1 MSKLSSNDLWH
12 KTLTLVVLPIEE
24 NFSVTSFRCDLGREN
39 GSSFLLVDR
48 ALPSPISLSLT
59 TQSEDYTELP
69 PAAVS
74 QCIVKKRS
82 ESFLLVPIAFRV
94 HTVIVEELRKQSA
107 HWDLCY
113 SPRNI
118 WRIRTI
124 HTVPHPS
131 LRQVALV
138 YYSIGLIIV
147 SNVFFF
153 YSQFLGETHLT
164 EFARNQEWAVTVEVC
179 YVSFEKCYVCCDY
192 PLTQRLTIC
201 T

>member
-1 MSKLSSNDLWH
+1 M
-12 KTLTLVVLPIEE
+12 LPIEE
-24 NFSVTSFRCDLGREN
+24 NLSITTFRCDLGREN

-59 TQSEDYTELP
+59 TQSEDYDYAELP
-69 PAAVS
+69 PGAVS
-74 QCIVKKRS
+74 KCIVKKRS
-82 ESFLLVPIAFRV
+82 KSFLLVPIAYWFRV

-113 SPRNI
+113 APRNI

-131 LRQVALV
+131 LRQIALV

-147 SNVFFF
+147 SNIFSF
-153 YSQFLGETHLT
+153 YT
-164 EFARNQEWAVTVEVC
+164 
-179 YVSFEKCYVCCDY
+179 VSFWV
-192 PLTQRLTIC
+192 RHTIPSLLE
-201 T
+201 TKSGR